1 MQTPSEVIS
10 AAGGSKGLDDDGL
23 DIKAKAAQAKDRFV
37 KDLMNMTDYNEAKAI
52 VKDDDEEEI
61 DPRTVKFVVVDPA
74 KVSGHI

>member
-1 MQTPSEVIS
+1 M
-10 AAGGSKGLDDDGL
+10 

-52 VKDDDEEEI
+52 VKDEDDHEQE
-61 DPRTVKFVVVDPA
+61 DPRTAKFVVLDPT